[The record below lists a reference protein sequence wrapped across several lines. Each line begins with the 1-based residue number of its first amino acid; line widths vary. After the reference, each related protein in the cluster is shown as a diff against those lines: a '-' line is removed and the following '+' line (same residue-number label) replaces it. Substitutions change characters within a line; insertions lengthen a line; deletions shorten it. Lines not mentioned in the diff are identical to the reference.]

1 MQLTIKTFGITSEI
15 LNGKTVDFEIS
26 GNTVGDLRKEL
37 AKQFPKLDKLNSL
50 FIAVNR
56 AYAEDIIELTSTDEI
71 ALIPPVSGG

>member
-1 MQLTIKTFGITSEI
+1 MELTIKTFGIASDI
-15 LNGKTVDFEIS
+15 LGGKNVTIKIT

-37 AKQFPKLDKLNSL
+37 SAKFPSLDKLNSL

-56 AYAEDIIELTSTDEI
+56 AYAEDERALSTADEI